1 MRLQVALTAP
11 TIIKELKMSGQSK
24 YELRYQDFSKE
35 ESSVGFNGVQMNA
48 GNYAAQMILAHDLRT
63 AVNAITIGALI
74 AEKVMAE
81 NFAYV
86 IAVPTDKNA
95 QRERKWLV
103 AYKDGSQFSNSPTN
117 TVNNPGYG
125 KKFTVDI
132 PTADLALL
140 PDGHSD
146 KIDPDDAGIATEI
159 TDFITAFEAYQR
171 SPYGG
176 VAVVTQIVA
185 VGRNL

>member
-1 MRLQVALTAP
+1 
-11 TIIKELKMSGQSK
+11 MSGLSK

-35 ESSVGFNGVQMNA
+35 ESSVGYTGIQMTA

-63 AVNAITIGALI
+63 ATNDIVIGALI
-74 AEKVMAE
+74 LETVVSEKLAT
-81 NFAYV
+81 
-86 IAVPTDKNA
+86 ISPVPTDKNC
-95 QRERKWLV
+95 QRERKWLI
-103 AYKDGSQFSNSPTN
+103 AYKDISQFSNSPTN

-132 PTADLALL
+132 PTADLSLL

-146 KIDPDDAGIATEI
+146 KIDPDDAGIATELA
-159 TDFITAFEAYQR
+159 DFIVAFEAYQR

-176 VAVVTQIVA
+176 AARVTQIVA